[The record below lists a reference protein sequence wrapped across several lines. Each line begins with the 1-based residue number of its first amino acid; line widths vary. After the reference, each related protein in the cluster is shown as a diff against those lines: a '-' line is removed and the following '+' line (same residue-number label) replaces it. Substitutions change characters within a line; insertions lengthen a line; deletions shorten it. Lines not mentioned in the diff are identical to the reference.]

1 MMRPST
7 LKKQIVSEFEKHK
20 KLTPYQKR
28 ILTGIVVGIR
38 AGHEFAA
45 RFSEYIK
52 KNRDEIDVFINGLD
66 EESKT
71 EVKTILGDID
81 FFNTHTLIESVK
93 LFASKEEEIF
103 KYIRTNESFENRYK
117 LLTDAYDESIFK
129 YHHGLKYLPQDVIN
143 SLHNRDFLDCG
154 GYIGDSALIFERE
167 FNPRKI
173 YSFEPDPSNY
183 NLFLENIKSKNLKK
197 VIPIREGVGEKTCVL
212 KYHTLGRQSFASE
225 SGNAEMKVV
234 SIDDFVSERNLSVGL
249 IKIDVEG
256 IELDVLKGAK
266 KTIKEFKPVLL
277 IGIYHNPEEFFG
289 TKKYIENLIPDYK
302 FKIKHLCD
310 FLPLFETHLIAW

>member
-7 LKKQIVSEFEKHK
+7 LKKLIVSEFEKHK

-28 ILTGIVVGIR
+28 MLIGIVVGIR
-38 AGHEFAA
+38 AGYEFAA

-66 EESKT
+66 EESKK

-81 FFNTHTLIESVK
+81 FF
-93 LFASKEEEIF
+93 
-103 KYIRTNESFENRYK
+103 KYLRTNESFENKYK

-129 YHHGLKYLPQDVIN
+129 YHHGLKYLPQEVIN

-256 IELDVLKGAK
+256 TELDVLKGAK
-266 KTIKEFKPVLL
+266 KSIKEFKPILL

-289 TKKYIENLIPDYK
+289 TKTYIENLIPDYK